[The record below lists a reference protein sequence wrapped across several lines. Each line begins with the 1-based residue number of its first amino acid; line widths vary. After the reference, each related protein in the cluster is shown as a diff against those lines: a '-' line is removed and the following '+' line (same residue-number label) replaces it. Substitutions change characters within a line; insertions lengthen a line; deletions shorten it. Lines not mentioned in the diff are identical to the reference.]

1 MIKRKAAGS
10 SAQPMPFI
18 IAVLGIMFLTL
29 AVINGL
35 MSPPAADFQQMS
47 LFLGGTAI
55 ISIISGYFF
64 YRTGWANHVTSIRW
78 ALLGGYAL
86 SSGLTFLNVWLTARL
101 MFASRHDL
109 LLATVLLIFAGGIAM
124 ALGYFLSGSITSR
137 IQRLEN
143 AANQIAAGDLAATV
157 AVEGKDELASLA
169 DTFNQMSARLRLAAA
184 KQAELEQQRS
194 DLIAWVSHDFQTPLT
209 SVRAILEALADGVAD
224 DPLTIQRYLQ
234 TAQRDIKN
242 LSGLIDDLF
251 QMAQLDAG
259 GLPLD
264 REWGS
269 VADLISDTLE
279 TFRHTANANQ
289 IDLQGQ
295 ASPDCDPVDMDI
307 QRIGRV
313 LNNLVANAIR
323 HTPPGG
329 SVRVQAV
336 RRGNQVLVSVCD
348 TGEGIQPADMPHLF
362 ERFYR
367 GEKSRSRKTG
377 GAGLGLA
384 IAKGIVEAH
393 GGLIS
398 VTSQPGEGA
407 CFLIQLPCERC

>member
-1 MIKRKAAGS
+1 MIRKNPHTQ
-10 SAQPMPFI
+10 SAQSLRFI
-18 IAVLGIMFLTL
+18 VGVLVVMFVTL
-29 AVINGL
+29 ALFNLL
-35 MSPPAADFQQMS
+35 MSPPAADFQQMG
-47 LFLGGTAI
+47 LFLSVTAI
-55 ISIISGYFF
+55 VSIASGYVF

-78 ALLGGYAL
+78 ALLGGSAL
-86 SSGLTFLNVWLTARL
+86 SSLLTFLNVWLTARL
-101 MFASRHDL
+101 MFASQHDL
-109 LLATVLLIFAGGIAM
+109 LLATVLLVFAGGIAM
-124 ALGYFLSGSITSR
+124 ALGYFLSSSITSR
-137 IQRLEN
+137 LQRLEK
-143 AANQIAAGDLAATV
+143 AADQIAEGDLSVIV

-169 DTFNQMSARLRLAAA
+169 YTFNQMSNQLRLAAK

-194 DLIAWVSHDFQTPLT
+194 DLIAWVSHDLQTPLT

-224 DPLTIQRYLQ
+224 DPETIERYLR
-234 TAQRDIKN
+234 TAQRDVKN

-269 VADLISDTLE
+269 VTDLISDTLE
-279 TFRHTANANQ
+279 TFRHTAQDNQ
-289 IDLQGQ
+289 IDLLGQ

-313 LNNLVANAIR
+313 LNNLVGNALR
-323 HTPPGG
+323 YTPPGG
-329 SVRVQAV
+329 SVTVQAK
-336 RRGNQVLVSVCD
+336 REGDRVLVSVCD
-348 TGEGIQPADMPHLF
+348 TGEGIQPADLPHLF
-362 ERFYR
+362 DRFYR

-393 GGLIS
+393 GGQIS
-398 VTSQPGEGA
+398 VASKPGEGA
-407 CFLIQLPCERC
+407 CFEFHLPCERC